1 MSRTQPHS
9 RTCSRPS
16 RRHVLTVLLYAA
28 DPSGALAGPV
38 HGPCEGPRCEQFEV
52 LDKKTVRA
60 GPDGTLIQIRTL
72 AWMSDG
78 PQRLGQA
85 DEIGH
90 VFCSMTRP
98 ALIVTDKGQTS
109 AVMLA
114 PLSEWEYDQR
124 PGLYARYFEACHSRG
139 AEVTTRRQELARELG
154 YRVLRVNA
162 SRPLGL
168 SKPESIFYF
177 PSATRRDR
185 P

>member
-1 MSRTQPHS
+1 MSRTHQGVHAHPRGS
-9 RTCSRPS
+9 QK
-16 RRHVLTVLLYAA
+16 LILVLLLVVAV
-28 DPSGALAGPV
+28 PSWAFAGPV
-38 HGPCEGPRCEQFEV
+38 HGPCQGTQCEQFEV
-52 LDKKTVRA
+52 TDRKTIRA
-60 GPDGTLIQIRTL
+60 GSDGTLIWICTL
-72 AWMSDG
+72 AWTSDG
-78 PQRLGQA
+78 MQRLKQA
-85 DEIGH
+85 DETGH
-90 VFCSMTRP
+90 VFCSTTRP

-124 PGLYARYFEACHSRG
+124 PGLYARYFEACHNRG
-139 AEVTTRRQELARELG
+139 AEVTTRRQGLARELG

-168 SKPESIFYF
+168 SKPESILYF